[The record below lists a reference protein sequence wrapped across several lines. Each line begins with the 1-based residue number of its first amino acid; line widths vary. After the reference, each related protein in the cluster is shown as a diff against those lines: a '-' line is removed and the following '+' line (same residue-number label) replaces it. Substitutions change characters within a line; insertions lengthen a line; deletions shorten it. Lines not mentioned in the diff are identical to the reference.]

1 MEPNQF
7 YYKYHNQTKIK
18 CNLTYFAIYH
28 FVKDREIR
36 RKKNQNMQNKCTCT
50 YILHNIY
57 FMHNIDLIQ
66 QANLKS
72 LRGLDDQILPIRS
85 TIELYI

>member
-1 MEPNQF
+1 MEPNQC

-36 RKKNQNMQNKCTCT
+36 RKKTRTCKINAHAH
-50 YILHNIY
+50 ILHNIY
-57 FMHNIDLIQ
+57 FMHNIDFIQ

-85 TIELYI
+85 TIEL

>member
-1 MEPNQF
+1 
-7 YYKYHNQTKIK
+7 
-18 CNLTYFAIYH
+18 
-28 FVKDREIR
+28 
-36 RKKNQNMQNKCTCT
+36 MQNKCTCT
-50 YILHNIY
+50 YILRNIY
-57 FMHNIDLIQ
+57 FMHNIDFIQ

>member
-1 MEPNQF
+1 MEPNQC

-36 RKKNQNMQNKCTCT
+36 RKKTRTCK
-50 YILHNIY
+50 INAHIY
-57 FMHNIDLIQ
+57 F
-66 QANLKS
+66 
-72 LRGLDDQILPIRS
+72 
-85 TIELYI
+85 TLYTFYV